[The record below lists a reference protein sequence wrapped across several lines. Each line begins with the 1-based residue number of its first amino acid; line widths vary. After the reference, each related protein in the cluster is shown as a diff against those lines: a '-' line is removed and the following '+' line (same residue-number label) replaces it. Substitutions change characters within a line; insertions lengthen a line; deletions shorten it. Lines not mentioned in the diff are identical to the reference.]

1 MDRISLHFQKIS
13 KLKFPYCDD
22 IKEVGEEA
30 FGWLL
35 DHQVEPSWMR
45 LMPLYKRLQ
54 RDLKTSLPHE
64 NTVGRL

>member
-35 DHQVEPSWMR
+35 DHQVEPS
-45 LMPLYKRLQ
+45 
-54 RDLKTSLPHE
+54 
-64 NTVGRL
+64 